1 MNFELVT
8 IRVVHILVGVI
19 WAGSAIF
26 LAGFLDPRLRALG
39 PDVHRRVLAA
49 LYVPLRFVL
58 EGGGAITILVGIA
71 LVFRLQRIDDL
82 LDTNWG
88 WAITIGLVT
97 SVIAHTTGVLAL
109 TSLKKL
115 SGADEAG
122 GRPPVR
128 PGDDA
133 GAHDGGAGHDR
144 RCHDGGGEVRGLR
157 GAPIPTF
164 PQTGGRYAGSGE
176 FGGAER
182 PVPGG

>member
-26 LAGFLDPRLRALG
+26 MAAVLDPRLRALG
-39 PDVHRRVLAA
+39 PDVHRRVTEA
-49 LYVPLRFVL
+49 LYLPLRFVL
-58 EGGGAITILVGIA
+58 EGGGAITILVGVA

-109 TSLKKL
+109 SSLKKL
-115 SGADEAG
+115 RDADEAEV
-122 GRPPVR
+122 GRLS
-128 PGDDA
+128 
-133 GAHDGGAGHDR
+133 DR
-144 RCHDGGGEVRGLR
+144 ATTLARVTAVMVTVAVVTMAAARFVG
-157 GAPIPTF
+157 
-164 PQTGGRYAGSGE
+164 
-176 FGGAER
+176 
-182 PVPGG
+182 

>member
-1 MNFELVT
+1 MKPAPTDSDRGTDREHELRAGHV

-39 PDVHRRVLAA
+39 PDVHRRVLGA

-115 SGADEAG
+115 GGADDDR
-122 GRPPVR
+122 GRPADR
-128 PGDDA
+128 PCDDA
-133 GAHDGGAGHDR
+133 RPRDGGDGHRWRWSRWPR
-144 RCHDGGGEVRGLR
+144 RGSWGE
-157 GAPIPTF
+157 
-164 PQTGGRYAGSGE
+164 GSLT
-176 FGGAER
+176 R
-182 PVPGG
+182 

>member
-1 MNFELVT
+1 MNFELAL

-49 LYVPLRFVL
+49 LYLPLRFVL

-88 WAITIGLVT
+88 WAITIGLIT

-115 SGADEAG
+115 SGADEGEA
-122 GRPPVR
+122 
-128 PGDDA
+128 
-133 GAHDGGAGHDR
+133 DR
-144 RCHDGGGEVRGLR
+144 LTDRATTLARMTAVMVTVAVVTMAAARFVG
-157 GAPIPTF
+157 
-164 PQTGGRYAGSGE
+164 
-176 FGGAER
+176 
-182 PVPGG
+182 

>member
-39 PDVHRRVLAA
+39 PDVHRRVLEA
-49 LYVPLRFVL
+49 LYLPLRLVL
-58 EGGGAITILVGIA
+58 EGGGAITILVGIV

-82 LDTNWG
+82 FDTNWG

-109 TSLKKL
+109 SSLKKL
-115 SGADEAG
+115 SGAEEAEAS
-122 GRPPVR
+122 RLS
-128 PGDDA
+128 
-133 GAHDGGAGHDR
+133 DR
-144 RCHDGGGEVRGLR
+144 ATTLARMTAVLVTVAVVTMAAARFVG
-157 GAPIPTF
+157 
-164 PQTGGRYAGSGE
+164 
-176 FGGAER
+176 
-182 PVPGG
+182 

>member
-39 PDVHRRVLAA
+39 PEVHRRVLES
-49 LYVPLRFVL
+49 LYLPLRFVL

-71 LVFRLQRIDDL
+71 LVFRLGRIDDL
-82 LDTNWG
+82 LETNWG
-88 WAITIGLVT
+88 WAITLGLVT

-115 SGADEAG
+115 N
-122 GRPPVR
+122 
-128 PGDDA
+128 
-133 GAHDGGAGHDR
+133 
-144 RCHDGGGEVRGLR
+144 
-157 GAPIPTF
+157 
-164 PQTGGRYAGSGE
+164 
-176 FGGAER
+176 GAEDAEVGR
-182 PVPGG
+182 LTDRATTLARMTAVLVTVAVVTMAAARFVG

>member
-1 MNFELVT
+1 MNFELAV

-26 LAGFLDPRLRALG
+26 MAAVLDPRLRALG
-39 PDVHRRVLAA
+39 PDVHRRVTEA
-49 LYVPLRFVL
+49 LYLPLRFVL

-109 TSLKKL
+109 SSLKKL
-115 SGADEAG
+115 
-122 GRPPVR
+122 
-128 PGDDA
+128 
-133 GAHDGGAGHDR
+133 
-144 RCHDGGGEVRGLR
+144 R
-157 GAPIPTF
+157 GAEEEGDARRLLDRATTLARMTAVLVTVAVVTMAAARF
-164 PQTGGRYAGSGE
+164 VG
-176 FGGAER
+176 
-182 PVPGG
+182 

>member
-1 MNFELVT
+1 MNFELAL

-26 LAGFLDPRLRALG
+26 MAAVLDPRLRALG
-39 PDVHRRVLAA
+39 PDVHRRVTEA
-49 LYVPLRFVL
+49 LYLPLRFVL

-109 TSLKKL
+109 SSLKKL
-115 SGADEAG
+115 RDTEEEGDASRLADRATTLARMTAVLVTVAVVTMAAARFVG
-122 GRPPVR
+122 
-128 PGDDA
+128 
-133 GAHDGGAGHDR
+133 
-144 RCHDGGGEVRGLR
+144 
-157 GAPIPTF
+157 
-164 PQTGGRYAGSGE
+164 
-176 FGGAER
+176 
-182 PVPGG
+182 

>member
-39 PDVHRRVLAA
+39 PDVHRRVLGA

-82 LDTNWG
+82 FDTNWG
-88 WAITIGLVT
+88 WAITLGLVT

-115 SGADEAG
+115 GGADEAE
-122 GRPPVR
+122 
-128 PGDDA
+128 A
-133 GAHDGGAGHDR
+133 DR
-144 RCHDGGGEVRGLR
+144 LTDRATTLARVTAVMVTVAVVTMAAARFVG
-157 GAPIPTF
+157 
-164 PQTGGRYAGSGE
+164 
-176 FGGAER
+176 
-182 PVPGG
+182 